1 LKRALR
7 DALFLARF
15 DLKYLLRQR
24 ETLMWT
30 FLMPG
35 LFFYFIGTVTG
46 GAGFA
51 PDPTRPSPIDVEL
64 PYTLPTL
71 APVNATESAGSPES
85 VPQVDLSAEPLLAA
99 LQARLEAQN
108 FSVRFTDRET
118 STETAQGA
126 AAKRLV
132 WPPLPPEHAT
142 WSAALAAGVA
152 VQPRLV
158 ANRAGNAASL
168 DQLRVNQAL
177 AALLLDLTVLDLR
190 ETPLEAH
197 AFEALAQE
205 PRALHLNQHSAGQ
218 RPAPPLGFEQTIPG
232 TMIMFTLLIL
242 LTGGSIL
249 LIQERRAGLFRRL
262 ASSPISIGALLVGKW
277 IARMGLAVIQLAFS
291 MVLGVVLFD
300 MDWGPA
306 LGAVCVL
313 LLLWGAF
320 CASLSLYLSTVA
332 RTEGQMTGMA
342 IIGSMM
348 LAALGGCWWPIE
360 ITPGWMQ
367 DLAGCLP
374 TGWAMGAMHNLVH
387 FGQGVE
393 SVLGYFA
400 ALAGATILLLF
411 LGTRRFRYE

>member
-1 LKRALR
+1 MKKALGY
-7 DALFLARF
+7 ALFLARF

-64 PYTLPTL
+64 PYTLPSFTVDG
-71 APVNATESAGSPES
+71 AA
-85 VPQVDLSAEPLLAA
+85 QVDLGDDPILAA

-108 FSVRFTDRET
+108 FRVRFTDRET
-118 STETAQGA
+118 TTETAQGA

-132 WPPLPPEHAT
+132 WPALPPDYAT
-142 WSAALAAGVA
+142 WSAALAAGVD
-152 VQPRLV
+152 VHPRLV
-158 ANRAGNAASL
+158 ANRAGNAATL
-168 DQLRVNQAL
+168 DQLRVTQAL

-190 ETPLEAH
+190 KSSLSAQ
-197 AFEALAQE
+197 AFADLAQE
-205 PRALHLNQHSAGQ
+205 PRALHLNQHPAGQ

-262 ASSPISIGALLVGKW
+262 ASSPIPIGALLVGKW
-277 IARMGLAVIQLAFS
+277 LARMGLAVIQLAFS

-306 LGAVCVL
+306 LGAVCL
-313 LLLWGAF
+313 LLFLWGAF
-320 CASLSLYLSTVA
+320 CASLSLYLSTIA

-342 IIGSMM
+342 IIGSMV

-367 DLAGCLP
+367 DIAGCLP

-387 FGQGVE
+387 FGQGLE
-393 SVLGYFA
+393 SVLGYFG
-400 ALAGATILLLF
+400 ALAGATVLLLY

>member
-1 LKRALR
+1 
-7 DALFLARF
+7 
-15 DLKYLLRQR
+15 
-24 ETLMWT
+24 M
-30 FLMPG
+30 
-35 LFFYFIGTVTG
+35 
-46 GAGFA
+46 
-51 PDPTRPSPIDVEL
+51 
-64 PYTLPTL
+64 
-71 APVNATESAGSPES
+71 
-85 VPQVDLSAEPLLAA
+85 
-99 LQARLEAQN
+99 
-108 FSVRFTDRET
+108 
-118 STETAQGA
+118 
-126 AAKRLV
+126 
-132 WPPLPPEHAT
+132 
-142 WSAALAAGVA
+142 
-152 VQPRLV
+152 
-158 ANRAGNAASL
+158 
-168 DQLRVNQAL
+168 
-177 AALLLDLTVLDLR
+177 
-190 ETPLEAH
+190 
-197 AFEALAQE
+197 
-205 PRALHLNQHSAGQ
+205 
-218 RPAPPLGFEQTIPG
+218 
-232 TMIMFTLLIL
+232 
-242 LTGGSIL
+242 
-249 LIQERRAGLFRRL
+249 
-262 ASSPISIGALLVGKW
+262 
-277 IARMGLAVIQLAFS
+277 IQLAFS